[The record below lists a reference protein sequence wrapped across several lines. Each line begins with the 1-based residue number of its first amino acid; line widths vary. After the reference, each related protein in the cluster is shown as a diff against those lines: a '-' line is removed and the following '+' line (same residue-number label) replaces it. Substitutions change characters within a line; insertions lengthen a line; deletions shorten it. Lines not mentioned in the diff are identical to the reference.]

1 MIIAANISL
10 QLSNLG
16 YEVEGIVSRGE
27 EALAYAENNTPDML
41 LLDINL
47 KGSMDGIETAR
58 AIQALKD
65 IPLIYL
71 TANADEA
78 TFAKAKQT
86 RPKAFMTKPFNK
98 LDLQRTIELVADQLD
113 TATPPGPRPFSK
125 LEVVDDRI
133 FIRHKGQMK
142 KLLLE
147 HIHYIEADRNYCCL
161 RTLSGNFVLCHPLK
175 NIQERLPASHFV
187 RVHRS
192 YIVNILK
199 LDSIADDHLV
209 INKKTIPLGKSYKA
223 LLYDRIQTL

>member
-27 EALAYAENNTPDML
+27 EALVYAENNTPDML

-125 LEVVDDRI
+125 LEVVDDPDIYPTQGTDEKTAIGAHPLHRS
-133 FIRHKGQMK
+133 RPE
-142 KLLLE
+142 LLLSKDPFRKFRPVPSPE
-147 HIHYIEADRNYCCL
+147 KHTRTPTRIALRPRAPIVYCQYPETGL
-161 RTLSGNFVLCHPLK
+161 
-175 NIQERLPASHFV
+175 
-187 RVHRS
+187 HRRRPPG
-192 YIVNILK
+192 
-199 LDSIADDHLV
+199 H
-209 INKKTIPLGKSYKA
+209 
-223 LLYDRIQTL
+223 Q